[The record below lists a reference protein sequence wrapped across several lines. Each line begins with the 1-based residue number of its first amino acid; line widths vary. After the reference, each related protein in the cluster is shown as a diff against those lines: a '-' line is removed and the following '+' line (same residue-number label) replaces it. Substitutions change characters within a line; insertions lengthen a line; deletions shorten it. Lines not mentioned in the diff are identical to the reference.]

1 VEISTIPESPPIV
14 VHTFNTTLSSYAR
27 NTSNEAVLSMASI
40 PVTSFSASKIHDHIK
55 AKHKHDESPN
65 EEEYANVFRHNAFE
79 VNKVLTNYNSKL
91 MNSIWGQYNLYASH
105 AFQKNSEGSYAF
117 LDFINVPQV
126 KNLWDSL
133 RATH

>member
-27 NTSNEAVLSMASI
+27 NTSNEA
-40 PVTSFSASKIHDHIK
+40 
-55 AKHKHDESPN
+55 
-65 EEEYANVFRHNAFE
+65 E

-133 RATH
+133 RTTH